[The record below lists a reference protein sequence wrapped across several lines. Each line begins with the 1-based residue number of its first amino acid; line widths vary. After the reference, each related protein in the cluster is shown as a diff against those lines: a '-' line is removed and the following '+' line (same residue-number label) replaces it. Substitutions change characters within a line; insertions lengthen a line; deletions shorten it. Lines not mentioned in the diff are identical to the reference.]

1 MGADLDR
8 AVSAVVR
15 NCLGVQAGEQV
26 VVVCDSETRGL
37 GEALRAES
45 AGVGAEAVLALMD
58 PREVDG
64 NEPPAAVAAAMAA
77 ADVVL
82 APTFKSISH
91 TEARRQANAAG
102 ARIATLPGVTEDML
116 ARVMGADMA
125 ELERRGAA
133 VAEALSA
140 ASEAAIV
147 DANGSDLRL
156 DLSGREGITD
166 DGKLRSAGDFGN
178 LPAGEGFISPC
189 GASGTLAID
198 GSIGG
203 VGLAAEVMLIT
214 VEDDHA
220 VSATGP
226 QGESFMSLLQAPG
239 EAGTTIAELGIGTN
253 ESATLT
259 GNILEDEKILGTCHV
274 AFGASAGIGGTVS
287 VPVHLD
293 CIVMRPEVLLD
304 GEPIVHDGRLLV

>member
-1 MGADLDR
+1 MTQELDR
-8 AVSAVVR
+8 AVAAVVR
-15 NCLGVQAGEQV
+15 DCLGVKAGEQV
-26 VVVCDSETRGL
+26 LVVCDSETRGL
-37 GEALRAES
+37 GDALRSEA
-45 AGVGAEAVLALMD
+45 ANVGAEAVLTLME

-64 NEPPAAVAAAMAA
+64 NEPPPAVAAAMTA
-77 ADVVL
+77 ADVVM

-116 ARVMGADMA
+116 ARVMGEDVG

-140 ASEAAIV
+140 ASEARIV
-147 DANGSDLRL
+147 DANGSDLTL
-156 DLSGREGITD
+156 DLTGRSGITD
-166 DGKLRSAGDFGN
+166 DGRLLEPGAFGN
-178 LPAGEGFISPC
+178 LPSGEGFISPS

-203 VGLAAEVMLIT
+203 VGLADEVMLIT
-214 VEDDHA
+214 VEGDHA
-220 VSATGP
+220 TGASGP

-253 ESATLT
+253 ERATLT
-259 GNILEDEKILGTCHV
+259 GNILEDEKIFGTCHV
-274 AFGASAGIGGTVS
+274 AFGASAGIGGDVS

-304 GEPIVHDGRLLV
+304 GEPIVRDGRLLL